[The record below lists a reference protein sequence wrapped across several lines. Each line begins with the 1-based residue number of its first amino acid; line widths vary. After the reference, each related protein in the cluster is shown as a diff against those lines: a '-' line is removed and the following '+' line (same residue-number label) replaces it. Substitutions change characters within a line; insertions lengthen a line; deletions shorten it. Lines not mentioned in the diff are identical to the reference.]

1 MKLLFENWRK
11 FALLV
16 EGGEAFKDEEGN
28 PETVSIQRAAVQ
40 AAPAGPTIAEMAQDQ
55 RAVGRRGRRATI
67 LTSSKGVDEDITL
80 GYKTLLG

>member
-1 MKLLFENWRK
+1 M
-11 FALLV
+11 
-16 EGGEAFKDEEGN
+16 GGFVARVTRPK
-28 PETVSIQRAAVQ
+28 PRPAAPVQKAAVK
-40 AAPAGPTIAEMAQDQ
+40 AAPAGPTIAEMRQDG